1 MVNIFDDVNKEIYK
15 NINDI
20 KYFEK
25 PPKFQNV
32 EINIDDIIENFPQP
46 PANTAK
52 WTKIDLIELSQLT
65 RYRTKEQLDIALL
78 VDDKAESIFIPYLQ
92 ENGLKYPTEVVKS
105 FWNVYYPI
113 VTNIKYHFNR
123 ARPWQLAEKYGIY
136 IEHIA
141 TEASDTPSYPSGHA
155 TYGYILE
162 RILSE
167 IYPLHAAAFQELA
180 DRVSHSRKI
189 LGVHYQSDVHA
200 ALKLTNIIYPKIKAY
215 LQEK

>member
-1 MVNIFDDVNKEIYK
+1 MANIFDDVNREIYK

-20 KYFEK
+20 KYLEK
-25 PPKFQNV
+25 PPRPQQV
-32 EINIDDIIENFPQP
+32 EINIDDIIENFPPP
-46 PANTAK
+46 PANTDNS
-52 WTKIDLIELSQLT
+52 TKIDLIELSQLT
-65 RYRTKEQLDIALL
+65 RYRTKEQVDIALAI
-78 VDDKAESIFIPYLQ
+78 DDKAESIFIPYLK
-92 ENGLKYPTEVVKS
+92 ESSLEYPTEVVKS

-113 VTNIKYHFNR
+113 VTNIKHHFNR

-141 TEASDTPSYPSGHA
+141 TEASNTPSYPSGHS

-167 IYPLHAAAFQELA
+167 IYPLHSASFQELA
-180 DRVSHSRKI
+180 DRVSYSRKI
-189 LGVHYQSDVHA
+189 LGVHYQSDVYA
-200 ALKLTNIIYPKIKAY
+200 ALKLTDIIYPRIKAY